1 LKLAIIALSVKQ
13 KMMSQS
19 EEIPQ
24 EFDEF
29 IDDTIE
35 DNDSSQNNSIPS
47 AACDE
52 DNRYNFE
59 QTTIVIGLQILPATD
74 RAERNVLIAAEIKG
88 EPPILGSAS
97 LTKIEESQ
105 AIAEILA
112 RLKQALPQIAESAK
126 IRAEKQRQLDQKQQ
140 KTVVLP
146 PKLPP
151 LNSKPQ
157 PSNQLSLF

>member
-1 LKLAIIALSVKQ
+1 
-13 KMMSQS
+13 MSGI

-24 EFDEF
+24 DMDEK
-29 IDDTIE
+29 IE
-35 DNDSSQNNSIPS
+35 DNDLSQNSSIPN
-47 AACDE
+47 ADRDE
-52 DNRYNFE
+52 DDRYNFE
-59 QTTIVIGLQILPATD
+59 RTTIVIGLQILPATD
-74 RAERNVLIAAEIKG
+74 RSEQQVIIAAGIQGK
-88 EPPILGSAS
+88 PPILGSAS
-97 LTKIEESQ
+97 LNQIEECQ
-105 AIAEILA
+105 AITEILA

-140 KTVVLP
+140 KTVVSP

>member
-1 LKLAIIALSVKQ
+1 
-13 KMMSQS
+13 MSQS
-19 EEIPQ
+19 EETPQ
-24 EFDEF
+24 DFDEF
-29 IDDTIE
+29 IDESIE
-35 DNDSSQNNSIPS
+35 DNDLSHNDSTSNTDGI
-47 AACDE
+47 E

-59 QTTIVIGLQILPATD
+59 QAKIVIGLQILPATD
-74 RAERNVLIAAEIKG
+74 RLERQVLIAAGIQG
-88 EPPILGSAS
+88 EPPILGSTT
-97 LTKIEESQ
+97 LTQIEESQ

-157 PSNQLSLF
+157 PFNQLSLF

>member
-1 LKLAIIALSVKQ
+1 
-13 KMMSQS
+13 MSQS
-19 EEIPQ
+19 EETPQ
-24 EFDEF
+24 DFGEF

-35 DNDSSQNNSIPS
+35 DNDSSQNNSIPN
-47 AACDE
+47 ADRDE

-59 QTTIVIGLQILPATD
+59 RTTIVIGLQILPATD
-74 RAERNVLIAAEIKG
+74 RSERQVLIAAGIQG
-88 EPPILGSAS
+88 EPPILSS
-97 LTKIEESQ
+97 TTLTQIEECQ

-112 RLKQALPQIAESAK
+112 KLKQALPQIAESAK

-140 KTVVLP
+140 RTVVSP
-146 PKLPP
+146 PQLPP

>member
-1 LKLAIIALSVKQ
+1 
-13 KMMSQS
+13 MMSQS
-19 EEIPQ
+19 EETPQ

-29 IDDTIE
+29 IDEKTE

-47 AACDE
+47 AARDE
-52 DNRYNFE
+52 GDRYNFE
-59 QTTIVIGLQILPATD
+59 QAKIVIGLQILPAT
-74 RAERNVLIAAEIKG
+74 ERSERQVLIAAGIQG
-88 EPPILGSAS
+88 EPPILGRTT
-97 LTKIEESQ
+97 LTQIEESQ

-112 RLKQALPQIAESAK
+112 KLKQALPQIAESAK
-126 IRAEKQRQLDQKQQ
+126 IRSEKQRQLDQKQQ
-140 KTVVLP
+140 KTVVPP